1 MKAKFRNVQQYA
13 TRKAGARLKA
23 DPPPPPPS
31 KQAQKKPKPQLVGCE
46 FRNCRCHLAVSNNT
60 STNPL
65 ILG

>member
-31 KQAQKKPKPQLVGCE
+31 KQAQKNPNHSVLD
-46 FRNCRCHLAVSNNT
+46 VSLET
-60 STNPL
+60 ADVIWL
-65 ILG
+65 